1 VDTLTLEYCPANT
14 HSTPGTTTKLQCLCD
29 PGYTCTYKK
38 AIKAVVTLPLTEAQF
53 ELVRDEFLQAVA
65 DAAGVTVD
73 KVAIINVR
81 PRPVAN
87 RRRLL
92 SLSGNSRGGRRHNTG
107 DVKVNMHIKEAHTI
121 ETLDRHLAKRGIP
134 KSSEVNVR
142 HRHRLLVAPT
152 RILQYI

>member
-1 VDTLTLEYCPANT
+1 
-14 HSTPGTTTKLQCLCD
+14 LCD

-73 KVAIINVR
+73 KVAIINIR
-81 PRPVAN
+81 PRPVAA

-92 SLSGNSRGGRRHNTG
+92 SLSGGRKHTTG
-107 DVKVNMHIKEAHTI
+107 DVAVHLHIKEAHTI
-121 ETLDRHLAKRGIP
+121 ETLDRHLIKRGIP
-134 KSSEVNVR
+134 KSSGFKV
-142 HRHRLLVAPT
+142 HHKHRLFVVRT
-152 RILQYI
+152 RVLQYI